1 MISLKILPL
10 HRSDYH
16 HHRRRRRHSYSR
28 HNHCY
33 RRQLFVTLFRKKKED
48 PLSESKYKRTI

>member
-16 HHRRRRRHSYSR
+16 HHRRRRRS
-28 HNHCY
+28 Y
-33 RRQLFVTLFRKKKED
+33 RRQLFVTLFKKKKEN
-48 PLSESKYKRTI
+48 PLSKSKYKRTI

>member
-10 HRSDYH
+10 HRSDYR
-16 HHRRRRRHSYSR
+16 HHRRRRRSYRR

-33 RRQLFVTLFRKKKED
+33 RRQLFVTLFKKKKEN
-48 PLSESKYKRTI
+48 PLSKSKYKRTI